1 MPFSFR
7 KTALELGT
15 SVITNTISNAI
26 LGKSGRGGSSDFADL
41 NNLSGAL
48 SEKLGMKNLRY
59 PLDVEAAPGVGNQG
73 HYIMFFINEQT
84 RSELKVGY
92 EGMAGIFDEGRNL
105 SNGPRELTPEEQ
117 VTGGGPQ
124 YEGNSP
130 YAQTSTTKASDIHKT
145 GVRFRHENLNAP
157 PAGAGESTVFVK
169 RRATKRLNTAISMY
183 MPTGVKA
190 TYGANYQDSAIGAG
204 SRFAADLYSDVM
216 AGTKASDAVMATLT
230 NDFPQAV
237 REAAILAALK
247 LAENVPGFQGATDVL
262 GMATGE
268 VVAERLELAFRN
280 INKRK
285 FQYTFKMLPKSRE
298 EADMVHEIVL
308 AFKKHMSASFKEG
321 NRSGKTLIVPDTFNI
336 EYMYNGGANQYIHK
350 ISECVL
356 ETVDVSYGGD
366 RYKTF
371 AAVEG
376 KGAPPVETTLSLN
389 FAELEL
395 ISRERIEEGF

>member
-130 YAQTSTTKASDIHKT
+130 YAQTSTTKASDAFKK
-145 GVRFRHENLNAP
+145 VRFKDQNLNAP

-169 RRATKRLNTAISMY
+169 RRATTRLNTAISMY

-190 TYGANYQDSAIGAG
+190 TYGANYQDVAIGQGA
-204 SRFAADLYSDVM
+204 RFAADLYSDVM
-216 AGTKASDAVMATLT
+216 AGRKASASVMETLS

-268 VVAERLELAFRN
+268 VIADRLELSFRN

-298 EADMVHEIVL
+298 EADMVFDIVK
-308 AFKKHMSASFKEG
+308 AFKKHMSASFKNG
-321 NRSGKTLIVPDTFNI
+321 NRSGKTLIVPDTFEI
-336 EYMYNGGANQYIHK
+336 QYMYESNENQYLHK

-371 AAVEG
+371 TANA
-376 KGAPPVETTLSLN
+376 KGAPPVETTMSLN

-395 ISRERIEEGF
+395 ISRERVEEGY